1 MKNDI
6 SFIPEELL
14 PEMLK
19 KAAGEKIEYPYLTGN
34 SQQIEEIKSGNF
46 EKLDSEFLK
55 IRNKYKQNF
64 WSLEEQL
71 IEFAKGNF
79 DKKEY
84 DLAERCFRYLINIGS
99 KSAMVKEYLM
109 RIYLKEQDSK
119 GLNWIKM
126 KINNQLGEAEDYHN
140 QHKKLKKIKEKYQI
154 K

>member
-79 DKKEY
+79 DK
-84 DLAERCFRYLINIGS
+84 RNMI
-99 KSAMVKEYLM
+99 
-109 RIYLKEQDSK
+109 
-119 GLNWIKM
+119 
-126 KINNQLGEAEDYHN
+126 
-140 QHKKLKKIKEKYQI
+140 
-154 K
+154 